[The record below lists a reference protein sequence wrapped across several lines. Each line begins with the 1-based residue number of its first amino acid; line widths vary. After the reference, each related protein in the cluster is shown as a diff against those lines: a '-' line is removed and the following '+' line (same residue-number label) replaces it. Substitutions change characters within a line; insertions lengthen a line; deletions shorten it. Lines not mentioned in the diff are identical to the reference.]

1 MVSNIRNESL
11 VERGG
16 VKIILP
22 QIILI
27 LGRNRIRVNYTFVI
41 FIKNQRMK
49 NKILFVVSL
58 LFGLMMINAGLN
70 KFFHY
75 MPMPDDI
82 PMRMKKVM
90 SALLEIGWLLPLV
103 AVIEILGGVLV
114 ITNKF
119 RGLGAIMLLP
129 IMVGIL
135 LTNIF
140 TTPSGLPLAIA
151 LFVINL
157 WILWENKEKYARMVW

>member
-1 MVSNIRNESL
+1 
-11 VERGG
+11 
-16 VKIILP
+16 
-22 QIILI
+22 
-27 LGRNRIRVNYTFVI
+27 
-41 FIKNQRMK
+41 
-49 NKILFVVSL
+49 
-58 LFGLMMINAGLN
+58 
-70 KFFHY
+70 

-90 SALLEIGWLLPLV
+90 GALLEIGWLLPLV
-103 AVIEILGGVLV
+103 AVVEILGGILV

-119 RGLGAIMLLP
+119 RGLGAIMMLP

-140 TTPSGLPLAIA
+140 ATPSGLPIAGA
-151 LFVINL
+151 LFAINL

>member
-1 MVSNIRNESL
+1 
-11 VERGG
+11 
-16 VKIILP
+16 
-22 QIILI
+22 
-27 LGRNRIRVNYTFVI
+27 
-41 FIKNQRMK
+41 MK
-49 NKILFVVSL
+49 NKILFVVCL

-129 IMVGIL
+129 IMVRIL

-140 TTPSGLPLAIA
+140 TTPSGLPLAIG

-157 WILWENKEKYARMVW
+157 WILWENKEKYALMVW

>member
-1 MVSNIRNESL
+1 
-11 VERGG
+11 
-16 VKIILP
+16 
-22 QIILI
+22 
-27 LGRNRIRVNYTFVI
+27 
-41 FIKNQRMK
+41 MK
-49 NKILFVVSL
+49 KKILFVVSL

-75 MPMPDDI
+75 MPVPDDV
-82 PMRMKKVM
+82 PSQMKKLM

-103 AVIEILGGVLV
+103 AAVEIVGGILV

-119 RGLGAIMLLP
+119 RGLGAIILLP

-140 TTPSGLPLAIA
+140 TIPTGLPIAVA
-151 LFVINL
+151 LFFVNL